1 MFCIPW
7 LRWKHPEWDRPI
19 KVQLIFPII
28 YIIATIFIT
37 VVPMI
42 STPVETAMGLAII
55 ATGIPVYF
63 IFIAWKNKPVF
74 IKKIIGEFF
83 LLICLTLLFYPLPLP
98 PRWCDCLSPETNGSC
113 PST

>member
-1 MFCIPW
+1 MHCTLIKHYLTLLTQVSIGLAVFCIPW

-74 IKKIIGEFF
+74 IKKMIGRFAIF
-83 LLICLTLLFYPLPLP
+83 
-98 PRWCDCLSPETNGSC
+98 
-113 PST
+113 